1 MAREQ
6 QKDLAEKFVEAQGKW
21 DTSAIEATLASDA
34 KHDLLPASLG
44 VGQKD
49 NAGKL
54 EVTKKMASAH
64 GEKPVNIK
72 ILQNIQDVEK
82 RKAALFIEKEYD
94 FGAVQS
100 FLVLNFNESNDKI
113 THTVEFVNAEAQKK
127 MMAKMQ

>member
-1 MAREQ
+1 
-6 QKDLAEKFVEAQGKW
+6 V
-21 DTSAIEATLASDA
+21 
-34 KHDLLPASLG
+34 
-44 VGQKD
+44 
-49 NAGKL
+49 
-54 EVTKKMASAH
+54 
-64 GEKPVNIK
+64 VNVQIK

-127 MMAKMQ
+127 LMAKMQ